1 MSKYTIIIKNVI
13 KLKVE
18 VIALYKT
25 EEELNRIL
33 DELLLEP
40 ENECVEFKK
49 AENNFDI
56 DNLGKYFSALGNEAT
71 LRNRQ
76 YSWII
81 FGVDDKTR
89 NLIDTKYCSDNNFN
103 KVKKQISDNTTDNTG
118 FIEIYEF
125 KKNDK
130 RVIMF
135 QVPAAS
141 GTPINWKGYS
151 YGRSGES
158 LVPLAP
164 NKIEQI
170 KATANY
176 DWSRQIIEKA
186 TISNLD
192 PDAIKLA
199 REQFKVK
206 YKGKSIA
213 DEIDNLNDVD
223 FLNKA
228 KLTLDNKIT
237 MACMLLL
244 GKNDDDYLMDGYN
257 AKMTWKLYDEFNV
270 VDYEHFGIPFII
282 NVEKLKS
289 KIRNLRYRY
298 MVNDNTLFPNEVDQ
312 YDNYILRELINNCIV
327 HQDYRLHGSI
337 NVMEFKDK
345 LIITNEGSFI
355 PLTIENVLRDGF
367 SSPYYRNQFLANA
380 MVNLNM
386 IDTVGSGIKR
396 VYDIQKKKF
405 FPLPDYDL
413 NESNRVKVTLYG
425 KIIDEKYSKI
435 LFEKTNLDIDKVMLL
450 DRVQK
455 GYEITKEQSDFLRKD
470 NLIEGRYPN
479 IYISSDIAKITGA
492 KEEYVYNSGL
502 ENEFYKEIIIK
513 YLNEYGSA
521 SRKEIIALL
530 NDKLPKS
537 LDNKNKISR
546 VRYLLDTLK
555 REGKI
560 YNDAKSGGS
569 CWKVK

>member
-1 MSKYTIIIKNVI
+1 MYKNI
-13 KLKVE
+13 D
-18 VIALYKT
+18 
-25 EEELNRIL
+25 ELNKIL
-33 DELLLEP
+33 DELLLNT

-56 DNLGKYFSALGNEAT
+56 DILGKYFSALGNEAT
-71 LRNRQ
+71 LKNKQ
-76 YSWII
+76 YSWIV
-81 FGVDDKTR
+81 FGIDDKTHKLT
-89 NLIDTKYCSDNNFN
+89 NTNFYSDNNFN
-103 KVKKQISDNTTDNTG
+103 KVKKQITDNTTDNIG

-125 KKNDK
+125 MRNGK

-141 GTPINWKGYS
+141 GTPINWKGFP
-151 YGRSGES
+151 YGRNGES
-158 LVPLAP
+158 IAPLTS

-176 DWSRQIIEKA
+176 DWSRQVIEGA
-186 TISNLD
+186 TIDNLD
-192 PDAIKLA
+192 RDAIRVA
-199 REQFKVK
+199 REQFKSK

-213 DEIDNLNDVD
+213 NEVDNLSDID
-223 FLNKA
+223 FLNKV
-228 KLTLDNKIT
+228 KLTLNSKIT

-244 GKNDDDYLMDGYN
+244 GKNEDDYLMNGYTP
-257 AKMTWKLYDEFNV
+257 KMTWKLYDDFNV
-270 VDYEHFGIPFII
+270 IDYEHFGIPFIV
-282 NVEKLKS
+282 NVENLKS

-327 HQDYRLHGSI
+327 HQDYKLRGNI
-337 NVMEFKDK
+337 NVMEYKDK
-345 LIITNEGSFI
+345 LIITNEGNFI
-355 PLTIENVLRDGF
+355 PKTIENVLKDGF

-386 IDTVGSGIKR
+386 IDTVGSGIRR

-405 FPLPDYDL
+405 FPMPDYDL
-413 NESNRVKVTLYG
+413 SNDNRVIVTLYG

-450 DRVQK
+450 DKVQK
-455 GYEITKEQSDFLRKD
+455 GFEITKKQSDYLRKE

-479 IYISSDIAKITGA
+479 IYISSDIAKITGE
-492 KEEYVYNSGL
+492 KKDYMYNSGL
-502 ENEFYKEIIIK
+502 ENEFYMKMIIK
-513 YLNEYGSA
+513 YLENYGSA
-521 SRKEIIALL
+521 SRKEIFALL

-555 REGKI
+555 KNGKI

-569 CWKVK
+569 CWKIK

>member
-1 MSKYTIIIKNVI
+1 MYKNI
-13 KLKVE
+13 D
-18 VIALYKT
+18 
-25 EEELNRIL
+25 ELNKIL
-33 DELLLEP
+33 DELLLNT

-56 DNLGKYFSALGNEAT
+56 DILGKYFSALGNEAT
-71 LRNRQ
+71 LKNKQ
-76 YSWII
+76 YSWIV
-81 FGVDDKTR
+81 FGIDDKTHKLT
-89 NLIDTKYCSDNNFN
+89 NTNFYSDNNFN
-103 KVKKQISDNTTDNTG
+103 KVKKQITDNTTDNIG

-125 KKNDK
+125 MRNGK

-141 GTPINWKGYS
+141 GTPINWKGFP
-151 YGRSGES
+151 YGRNGES
-158 LVPLAP
+158 IAPLTS

-176 DWSRQIIEKA
+176 DWSRQVIEGA
-186 TISNLD
+186 TIDNLD
-192 PDAIKLA
+192 RDAIRVA
-199 REQFKVK
+199 REQFKSK

-213 DEIDNLNDVD
+213 NEVDNLSDID
-223 FLNKA
+223 FLNKV
-228 KLTLDNKIT
+228 KLTLNSKIT

-244 GKNDDDYLMDGYN
+244 GKNEDDYLMNGYTP
-257 AKMTWKLYDEFNV
+257 KMTWKLYDDFNV
-270 VDYEHFGIPFII
+270 IDYEHFGIPFIV
-282 NVEKLKS
+282 NVENLKS

-327 HQDYRLHGSI
+327 HQDYKLRGNI
-337 NVMEFKDK
+337 NVMEYKDK
-345 LIITNEGSFI
+345 LIITNEGNFI
-355 PLTIENVLRDGF
+355 PETIENVLKDGF

-386 IDTVGSGIKR
+386 IDTVGSGIRR

-405 FPLPDYDL
+405 FPMPDYDL
-413 NESNRVKVTLYG
+413 SNDNRVIVTLYG

-450 DRVQK
+450 DKVQK
-455 GYEITKEQSDFLRKD
+455 GFEITKKQSDYLRKE

-479 IYISSDIAKITGA
+479 IYISSDIAKITGE
-492 KEEYVYNSGL
+492 KKDYMYNSGL
-502 ENEFYKEIIIK
+502 ENEFYMKMIIM
-513 YLNEYGSA
+513 YLENYGSA
-521 SRKEIIALL
+521 SRKEIFALL

-555 REGKI
+555 KNGKI

-569 CWKVK
+569 CWKIK

>member
-1 MSKYTIIIKNVI
+1 MYKNI
-13 KLKVE
+13 D
-18 VIALYKT
+18 
-25 EEELNRIL
+25 ELNKIL
-33 DELLLEP
+33 DELLLNT

-56 DNLGKYFSALGNEAT
+56 DILGKYFSALGNEAT
-71 LRNRQ
+71 LKNKQ
-76 YSWII
+76 YSWIV
-81 FGVDDKTR
+81 FGIDDKTHKLT
-89 NLIDTKYCSDNNFN
+89 NTNFYSDNNFN
-103 KVKKQISDNTTDNTG
+103 KVKKQITDNTTDNIG

-125 KKNDK
+125 MRNGK

-141 GTPINWKGYS
+141 GTPINWKGFP
-151 YGRSGES
+151 YGRNGES
-158 LVPLAP
+158 IVPLTS

-176 DWSRQIIEKA
+176 DWSRQVIEGA
-186 TISNLD
+186 TIDNLD
-192 PDAIKLA
+192 RDAIRVA
-199 REQFKVK
+199 REQFKSK

-213 DEIDNLNDVD
+213 NEVDNLSDID
-223 FLNKA
+223 FLNKV
-228 KLTLDNKIT
+228 KLTLNSKIT

-244 GKNDDDYLMDGYN
+244 GKNEDDYLMNGYTP
-257 AKMTWKLYDEFNV
+257 KMTWKLYDDFNV
-270 VDYEHFGIPFII
+270 IDYEHFGIPFIV
-282 NVEKLKS
+282 NVENLKS

-327 HQDYRLHGSI
+327 HQDYKLRGNI
-337 NVMEFKDK
+337 NVMEYKDK
-345 LIITNEGSFI
+345 LIITNEGNFI
-355 PLTIENVLRDGF
+355 PETIENVLKDGF

-386 IDTVGSGIKR
+386 IDTVGSGIRR

-405 FPLPDYDL
+405 FPMPDYDL
-413 NESNRVKVTLYG
+413 SNDNRVIVTLYG

-450 DRVQK
+450 DKVQK
-455 GYEITKEQSDFLRKD
+455 GFEITKKQSDYLRKE

-479 IYISSDIAKITGA
+479 IYISSDIAKITGE
-492 KEEYVYNSGL
+492 KKDYMYNSGL
-502 ENEFYKEIIIK
+502 ENEFYMKMIIK
-513 YLNEYGSA
+513 YLENYGSA
-521 SRKEIIALL
+521 SRKEIFALL

-555 REGKI
+555 KNGKI

-569 CWKVK
+569 CWKIK

>member
-1 MSKYTIIIKNVI
+1 MHKN
-13 KLKVE
+13 
-18 VIALYKT
+18 T
-25 EEELNRIL
+25 DELNKIL
-33 DELLLEP
+33 DELLLNS
-40 ENECVEFKK
+40 ENECVEFKR

-56 DNLGKYFSALGNEAT
+56 DTLGKYFSALGNEAN
-71 LRNRQ
+71 LKNKQ
-76 YSWII
+76 YSWIV
-81 FGVDDKTR
+81 FGIDDKTHELTNTNFYR
-89 NLIDTKYCSDNNFN
+89 DNNFN
-103 KVKKQISDNTTDNTG
+103 RVKKQISDSTTDNIG

-125 KKNDK
+125 TKDNK

-141 GTPINWKGYS
+141 GTPINWKGFP
-151 YGRSGES
+151 YGRNGES
-158 LVPLAP
+158 ISPLTS

-170 KATANY
+170 KSTANY
-176 DWSRQIIEKA
+176 DWSRQVIEEA
-186 TISNLD
+186 TIDNLD
-192 PDAIKLA
+192 KEAIRVA

-206 YKGKSIA
+206 YKGKNIA
-213 DEIDNLNDVD
+213 DEIDNLSDID
-223 FLNKA
+223 FLNKV
-228 KLTLDNKIT
+228 KLTLNNKIT

-244 GKNDDDYLMDGYN
+244 GKNDDDYLMNGYTP
-257 AKMTWKLYDEFNV
+257 KMTWKLYDDFNV
-270 VDYEHFGIPFII
+270 IDYEHFGIPFII
-282 NVEKLKS
+282 NVEKLKL

-327 HQDYRLHGSI
+327 HQDYKLHGNI
-337 NVMEFKDK
+337 NVMEYKDK
-345 LIITNEGSFI
+345 LIITNEGNFI
-355 PLTIENVLRDGF
+355 PETIENVLKDGF

-386 IDTVGSGIKR
+386 IDTVGSGIRR

-405 FPLPDYDL
+405 FPMPDYDL
-413 NESNRVKVTLYG
+413 SKTNRVKVTLYG

-435 LFEKTNLDIDKVMLL
+435 LFEKTNLDIAEVMLL

-455 GYEITKEQSDFLRKD
+455 GFEITKEQSDYLKKD

-479 IYISSDIAKITGA
+479 IYISSDIAKITGE

-502 ENEFYKEIIIK
+502 ENEFYMKMIIK

-537 LDNKNKISR
+537 LDNKNKVNR
-546 VRYLLDTLK
+546 VRYLLDVLK
-555 REGKI
+555 KEGKI

-569 CWKVK
+569 CWKIK

>member
-1 MSKYTIIIKNVI
+1 MYKND
-13 KLKVE
+13 
-18 VIALYKT
+18 
-25 EEELNRIL
+25 EELNKIL
-33 DELLLEP
+33 DELLLNS
-40 ENECVEFKK
+40 ENECVEFKSAK
-49 AENNFDI
+49 TGFDV
-56 DNLGKYFSALGNEAT
+56 DVLGKYFSALGNEAN
-71 LRNRQ
+71 LRNKQ
-76 YSWII
+76 YSWIV
-81 FGVDDKTR
+81 FGVDDKTHQLV
-89 NLIDTKYCSDNNFN
+89 NTNFYKDSNFN
-103 KVKKQISDNTTDNTG
+103 KLKKQIYDHTTDNIG
-118 FIEIYEF
+118 FIEIYELL
-125 KKNDK
+125 KDNK

-141 GTPINWKGYS
+141 GTPINWKGFP
-151 YGRSGES
+151 YGRNGES
-158 LVPLAP
+158 LVPLAS

-176 DWSRQIIEKA
+176 DWSRQVIDDA
-186 TISNLD
+186 TIDNLD
-192 PDAIKLA
+192 KDAIEMA
-199 REQFKVK
+199 RKQFKLK

-213 DEIDNLNDVD
+213 DEIDDLSDID

-228 KLTLDNKIT
+228 KLTLNSKIT

-244 GKNDDDYLMDGYN
+244 GKNDDDYLMNGYTPR
-257 AKMTWKLYDEFNV
+257 MTWKLYDEVNV
-270 VDYEHFGIPFII
+270 IDYEHFGIPFIV

-312 YDNYILRELINNCIV
+312 YDNYILRELINNCVV
-327 HQDYRLHGSI
+327 HQDYKLHGNI

-345 LIITNEGSFI
+345 LIITNEGNFI
-355 PLTIENVLRDGF
+355 PETIENVLKDGF

-396 VYDIQKKKF
+396 VYDIQKRKF
-405 FPLPDYDL
+405 FPMPDYDL
-413 NESNRVKVTLYG
+413 SKDNHVKVTLYG

-455 GYEITKEQSDFLRKD
+455 KLEITKEQSDYLRKD
-470 NLIEGRYPN
+470 NLIEGRYPS
-479 IYISSDIAKITGA
+479 IYISSDIAKITGN

-502 ENEFYKEIIIK
+502 ENDFYKEIIMK

-530 NDKLPKS
+530 DDKLPKS
-537 LDNKNKISR
+537 LDNKNKINR
-546 VRYLLDTLK
+546 VRYLLDILK
-555 REGKI
+555 KEEKI